1 MADRIS
7 TYWMF
12 TQPVSNM
19 TRLQSQMNVTQQQ
32 LSTGLRI
39 LTPADDPVGAARVL
53 QLDQDIALTEQYE
66 RNIILLEARLTE
78 EESTLDAVQESLDQI
93 RELAVQAGNAGVLT
107 DSDRLAIAQEV
118 EERVNELY
126 DLMNSKDG
134 AGEYLFAGFSGST
147 QPFQRNE
154 AGGYSYDGDEGVRY
168 LQVSSTITLPSSD
181 SGKDIFMDIPGAE
194 TSFSSYANPL
204 NEGNPIG
211 RISAG
216 ITVDQE
222 ALDEFYPHDVVITFE
237 NPRDIDPAE
246 PNYTVRR
253 KSDGRVIDNM
263 QNVPYVTGDEISVAG
278 MSVRLTGAPAPGDQF
293 VVETSSKQG
302 ILTTAEKFLYTL
314 ESYPPG
320 TGFDDVYDANIE
332 ATLNNIDNAM
342 ENISQVRA
350 RIGAR
355 LNVTEAVTDQ
365 HADSKLAAKDIRS
378 KIRDV
383 DWVEAVSRLQM
394 ESITLQAAQQSFAQ
408 TSQLSLFNFIS

>member
-12 TQPVSNM
+12 TQPVNNM
-19 TRLQSQMNVTQQQ
+19 TRLQSQMNLTQQQ
-32 LSTGLRI
+32 ISTGLRI

-66 RNIILLEARLTE
+66 RNIILLDARLTE
-78 EESTLDAVQESLDQI
+78 EESTLDAVNETLARI
-93 RELAVQAGNAGVLT
+93 RQLTVQAGNAGVLT
-107 DSDRLAIAQEV
+107 DEDRLAIAQEV
-118 EERVNELY
+118 EERVDELY
-126 DLMNSKDG
+126 DLMNAKDG

-147 QPFQRNE
+147 QPFIRNE
-154 AGGYSYDGDEGVRY
+154 AGGYSYEGDEGVRY

-181 SGKDIFMDIPGAE
+181 SGKDIFMDINSSD
-194 TSFSSYANPL
+194 TSFSTYANPL
-204 NEGNPIG
+204 NQGNPIG

-216 ITVDQE
+216 LTVDQE

-237 NPRDIDPAE
+237 NPLDIDPAE

-253 KSDGRVIDNM
+253 KSDGRILENM
-263 QNVPYVTGDEISVAG
+263 QNVPYVTGDEITVAG
-278 MSVRLTGAPAPGDQF
+278 MSVRLTGAPSPGDQF
-293 VVETSSKQG
+293 VIETSSKQG
-302 ILTTAEKFLYTL
+302 LLTTAEKLLYTL

-320 TGFDDVYDANIE
+320 TGFDDVYDANI
-332 ATLNNIDNAM
+332 ASTLNNLDNAIDK
-342 ENISQVRA
+342 ISQVQA

-355 LNVTEAVTDQ
+355 QNTTESVTNQ
-365 HADSKLAAKDIRS
+365 HADSKLAAQDVRS

-394 ESITLQAAQQSFAQ
+394 ESLTLQAAQQSFAQ
-408 TSQLSLFNFIS
+408 TSQLSLFNFIR

>member
-12 TQPVSNM
+12 TQPVNNM

-53 QLDQDIALTEQYE
+53 QLDQDIALTEQHE
-66 RNIILLEARLTE
+66 RNIILLEARLSE
-78 EESTLDAVQESLDQI
+78 EESTLDAVQSSLDRI
-93 RELAVQAGNAGVLT
+93 RELAVKAGNAGVLT
-107 DSDRLAIAQEV
+107 DEDRLSIAQEV
-118 EERVNELY
+118 EERVNEIY

-154 AGGYSYDGDEGVRY
+154 AGGYAYKGDEGVRY

-181 SGKDIFMDIPGAE
+181 SGKDVFMDIPAAE
-194 TSFSSYANPL
+194 TSFSTYANPL
-204 NEGNPIG
+204 NEGNPKG
-211 RISAG
+211 QISAG

-222 ALDEFYPHDVVITFE
+222 ALDAFYPEDVVFTFE
-237 NPRDIDPAE
+237 NLRDVDPAE

-253 KSDGRVIDNM
+253 KSDGRVLEGM
-263 QNVPYVTGDEISVAG
+263 QNVPYSSGDEIIVAG

-314 ESYPPG
+314 ERYPPG

-342 ENISQVRA
+342 DNISKVRS

-355 LNVTEAVTDQ
+355 LNVTEAVTNQ
-365 HADSKLAAKDIRS
+365 HADSKLAAQDIRS

-394 ESITLQAAQQSFAQ
+394 ESMTLQAAQQSFAQ
-408 TSQLSLFNFIS
+408 TSQLSLFDFIR